1 MELNKIN
8 GELFKA
14 MVIGGAENLK
24 KHYAE
29 IDKLNVFPVPDG
41 DTGTNMRMTIE
52 GGVNEIYN
60 LHEQSIQV
68 ISKKFSRG
76 MLMGAR
82 GNSGVILS
90 QLFRGLSKGFDGFEQ
105 VDAIRLAQAFKSGVE
120 QAYKAVMKPT
130 EGTILTVSREATER
144 LCSISSSRMSI
155 NEFFDEYVNEAKAS
169 LERTPDL
176 LPVLKEAG
184 VVDSG
189 GAGFI
194 CIIEGMID
202 VLNGAEVDIC
212 DCGLEHSHFSG
223 EHPHHHEEAKVDDKI
238 FCVEFSLKLD
248 DKFDYES
255 FDGDRLSNA
264 LKDIAKEVVIIKEDE
279 LVKGHL
285 HSYRPGEVLTAS
297 QNFGDF
303 KNIKIEKL
311 IDQMKNTEIK
321 HVEEGVC
328 ECGEEHHHKVEKPKE
343 RKKYAIVTV
352 ASGEGLMKTF
362 TELGADYIVSGG
374 QSMNPST
381 EDFIKGYDTLNA
393 EHIFVLPNNKNI
405 ILAADQSAKIYEE
418 ANIHVIHTTTI
429 AQGFSALTMID
440 LTGSVDDVIKSVVDT
455 IANVTTGLI
464 TYSIRDTKVNGVDIK
479 KDDHIG
485 ICNGNI
491 VCANR
496 RKSEAVRSLLKSA
509 IDDNKSVITIIY
521 GNDTSD
527 KEVNEVV
534 KYIEKNYSD
543 LETVV
548 IEGNQEVYSYILA
561 IE

>member
-1 MELNKIN
+1 MEIKKVN

-24 KHYAE
+24 KHYTE
-29 IDKLNVFPVPDG
+29 VDKLNVFPVPDG
-41 DTGTNMRMTIE
+41 DTGTNMKMTIE

-60 LHEQSIQV
+60 LHEQSIQA

-90 QLFRGLSKGFDGFEQ
+90 QLFRGLSKGFEGFEQ
-105 VDAIRLAQAFKSGVE
+105 VDAIRLAQAFNSGVE

-130 EGTILTVSREATER
+130 EGTILTVSREATEK
-144 LCSISSSRMSI
+144 LCFISSSRMSI
-155 NEFFDEYVNEAKAS
+155 NEFFDEYIKEAKAS
-169 LERTPDL
+169 LERTPEL

-194 CIIEGMID
+194 CILEGMNA
-202 VLNGAEVDIC
+202 VLNGSEVDIC

-223 EHPHHHEEAKVDDKI
+223 EHPHHHEEEIDERI
-238 FCVEFSLKLD
+238 YCVEFSLKLI
-248 DKFDYES
+248 DKIDYNS
-255 FDGDRLSNA
+255 FDGDVLSHD
-264 LKDIAKEVVIIKEDE
+264 LHDIADEITIIKEDE
-279 LVKGHL
+279 LVKAHL
-285 HSYRPGEVLTAS
+285 HTLRPGEVLTAS
-297 QNFGDF
+297 QNYGDF

-311 IDQMKNTEIK
+311 IDQLSSSEIN

-352 ASGEGLMKTF
+352 ASGEGLINTF
-362 TELGADYIVSGG
+362 KELGADYVVSGG

-381 EDFIKGYDTLNA
+381 EDFINGYDTLNA

-405 ILAADQSAKIYEE
+405 ILAADQSAKIYDE
-418 ANIHVIHTTTI
+418 ANIHVIPTTTI
-429 AQGFSALTMID
+429 AQGFSSLTMID
-440 LTGSVDDVIKSVVDT
+440 LTGDVDDVIESVTDT
-455 IANVTTGLI
+455 ISQVTTGLV
-464 TYSIRDTKVNGVDIK
+464 TYSIRDTVVNGINIK

-485 ICNGNI
+485 ICDGKI
-491 VCANR
+491 VCSNH
-496 RKSEAVRSLLKSA
+496 RKSETVRALLKDA
-509 IDDNKSVITIIY
+509 IDDSKAVVTIIY
-521 GNDTSD
+521 GKDTST

-534 KYIEKNYSD
+534 KYIEKNYSN